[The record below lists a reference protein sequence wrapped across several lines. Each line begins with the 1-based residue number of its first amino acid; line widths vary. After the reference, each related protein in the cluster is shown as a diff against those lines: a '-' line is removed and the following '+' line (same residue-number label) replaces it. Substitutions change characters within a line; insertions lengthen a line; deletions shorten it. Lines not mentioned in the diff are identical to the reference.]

1 MLCRWIPKAHAH
13 AHAHYF
19 LRLSITG
26 IPLSIFGDWSWIM
39 ATIATLMTICW
50 AYSQLHLLLIFLKNH
65 LRMVLFE
72 TIKKLLVC
80 INTYIFVSWKDSIDR
95 KRPYLPLYPL
105 LMLAG
110 WHHWGIP
117 YREGFNPFIN
127 ETISIFVVWHR
138 LKKRIPQNLILDH
151 YSGN

>member
-80 INTYIFVSWKDSIDR
+80 INTYICQLKGQHWSKTTIFAVVSAPHACWLTSLRHSISWGVQPIYQWNYQHFRSMASAQKKDTPESDSWS
-95 KRPYLPLYPL
+95 L
-105 LMLAG
+105 
-110 WHHWGIP
+110 
-117 YREGFNPFIN
+117 
-127 ETISIFVVWHR
+127 
-138 LKKRIPQNLILDH
+138 
-151 YSGN
+151 